1 MREIFNEIKESLTMK
16 QVMEHFG
23 YSVNRS
29 GFIHSPFK
37 EERTASCKCYERSFY
52 DFSSGTGGD
61 CVRFASLVLGKD
73 NWQAAKYLCE
83 VFSLPIPLSDTAAY
97 REAIERRQR
106 EQQRQEERQQE
117 FKAALFGEIDSLKR
131 WTDIYR
137 TAIEKQLYEPFSDMW
152 AYCTNELQVAE
163 YKLDILCGVDQE
175 AYRRMKP
182 KVELGLSSDRPQWLL
197 DTLAILEEVGAFKA
211 TQSEL
216 AEIQAQRD
224 FELLE
229 RQPGKDRVCN
239 IEWIKNVLRNQYE
252 QQEKGGEVKRK
263 RKKQIRNKNWT
274 ELSQILNFR

>member
-1 MREIFNEIKESLTMK
+1 MSEVFSDIKENLTMR
-16 QVMEHFG
+16 QVAEHLG

-37 EERTASCKCYERSFY
+37 EERTASLKCYEHSFY
-52 DFSSGTGGD
+52 DFSSGIGGD
-61 CVRFASLVLGKD
+61 CVRFASLVLGVD

-83 VFSLPIPLSDTAAY
+83 AFFLPISLSGAADR
-97 REAIERRQR
+97 REEIERRQR
-106 EQQRQEERQQE
+106 ERQRQEERQQE

-137 TAIEKQLYEPFSDMW
+137 TAIEKQLYEPLGDMW
-152 AYCTNELQVAE
+152 GYCINELQKTE
-163 YKLDILCGVDQE
+163 YKLDILCGADQE

-197 DTLAILEEVGAFKA
+197 DTLAILAEEGAFQA

-216 AEIQAQRD
+216 AEIQKQRD

-239 IEWIKNVLRNQYE
+239 IEWIKNILRNQYE
-252 QQEKGGEVKRK
+252 PQEKGGEVKRTQ
-263 RKKQIRNKNWT
+263 KKQTRSKRWA
-274 ELSQILNFR
+274 ELSQILNFQ